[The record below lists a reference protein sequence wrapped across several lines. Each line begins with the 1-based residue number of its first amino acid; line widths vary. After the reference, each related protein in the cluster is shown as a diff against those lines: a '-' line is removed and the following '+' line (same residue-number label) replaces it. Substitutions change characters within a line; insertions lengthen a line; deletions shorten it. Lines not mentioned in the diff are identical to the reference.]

1 MRSSLKPEATASRSR
16 QPSFRGQP
24 VVLGGIVE
32 EFRARLYAPR
42 PLPRPPDLREARR
55 DEPRPATARIF
66 EEERQG
72 GEEDQGDQE
81 AVPAVLGGPVRPRA
95 PPTPR
100 AARVRRL
107 QRELDEADP
116 GELPS
121 SLPLDVL
128 KARDRVDAIVADAAV
143 TDRPL
148 AFRPRIVVPHRH
160 EAGALR
166 EAEPDRK
173 STRLN
178 SSQQII

>member
-55 DEPRPATARIF
+55 DEPRPAAARIF
-66 EEERQG
+66 EEERQSG
-72 GEEDQGDQE
+72 DEDQGDQE
-81 AVPAVLGGPVRPRA
+81 AVQAVLGGPVCRCA

-107 QRELDEADP
+107 HRAHDEADP
-116 GELPS
+116 RELRATLPS
-121 SLPLDVL
+121 DVL
-128 KARDRVDAIVADAAV
+128 MA
-143 TDRPL
+143 
-148 AFRPRIVVPHRH
+148 
-160 EAGALR
+160 
-166 EAEPDRK
+166 
-173 STRLN
+173 
-178 SSQQII
+178 

>member
-1 MRSSLKPEATASRSR
+1 MRSPLNPEATAPRSR
-16 QPSFRGQP
+16 QPSFRWQP

-81 AVPAVLGGPVRPRA
+81 AVPAVLGAPVCPCA
-95 PPTPR
+95 AHTPR
-100 AARVRRL
+100 AARARWL

-116 GELPS
+116 G
-121 SLPLDVL
+121 
-128 KARDRVDAIVADAAV
+128 
-143 TDRPL
+143 
-148 AFRPRIVVPHRH
+148 
-160 EAGALR
+160 
-166 EAEPDRK
+166 
-173 STRLN
+173 
-178 SSQQII
+178 